1 MQKYIDQ
8 NEDIVLITL
17 LHENYSINYLCGSQ
31 NDHIYRSRYRFTP
44 TNAYID
50 LYTDICRQTLDI
62 NI

>member
-17 LHENYSINYLCGSQ
+17 LHENYSINYLYGSQ

-44 TNAYID
+44 WNKNIELD
-50 LYTDICRQTLDI
+50 TDIC
-62 NI
+62 

>member
-44 TNAYID
+44 WNKNIELD
-50 LYTDICRQTLDI
+50 TDIC
-62 NI
+62 